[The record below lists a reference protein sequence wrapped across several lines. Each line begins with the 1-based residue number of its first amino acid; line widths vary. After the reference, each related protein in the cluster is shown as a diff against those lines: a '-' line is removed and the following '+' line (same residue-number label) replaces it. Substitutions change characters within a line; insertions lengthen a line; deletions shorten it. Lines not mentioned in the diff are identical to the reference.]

1 MMKTWDMIT
10 VLAHAGVCSGFLSNL
25 NPAIQPV
32 TPDDSSLLRMT
43 GWDDFGKRLRW
54 RLHGWMSQ
62 PGTGCVLAIVFVSL
76 AALLRWTLPGVLART
91 PFLAFYP
98 AVVAAAMLGG
108 FGPGMVATA
117 VSALCYMLWF
127 APDPDG
133 FHVRDPVEWMRIGI
147 FVAGGAGVS
156 LLARMLRR
164 AQQSERRQ
172 AQELRVSNERHRV
185 AAEQLQAI
193 MEAVPGGICVA
204 HDPLCRQIT
213 GNLQARDLLGVP
225 PGENAWVTPEDLDAT
240 VVPHF
245 RLYRHGREMR
255 GDEMPMQI
263 AGRTGSTVRD
273 AECEVVRRDGTRRTV
288 LANAA
293 PLRSS
298 DGVVWG
304 VVGAFTDITDRKRA
318 EEALRQSR
326 EDLNR
331 AAGRGANGELAAGLG
346 AKRTALVG

>member
-1 MMKTWDMIT
+1 MDEP
-10 VLAHAGVCSGFLSNL
+10 AGDGLCPGHRVCVAGG
-25 NPAIQPV
+25 P
-32 TPDDSSLLRMT
+32 
-43 GWDDFGKRLRW
+43 
-54 RLHGWMSQ
+54 
-62 PGTGCVLAIVFVSL
+62 
-76 AALLRWTLPGVLART
+76 AALDATRRLART

-98 AVVAAAMLGG
+98 AVVAAAVLGG
-108 FGPGMVATA
+108 FGPGIVATA

-127 APDPDG
+127 CSRIPTDFTP
-133 FHVRDPVEWMRIGI
+133 RDPVEWMRIAI

-193 MEAVPGGICVA
+193 MDAVPSGICVV
-204 HDPLCRQIT
+204 HDPLCRHII
-213 GNLQARDLLGVP
+213 GNLQARELLGVP
-225 PGENAWVTPEDLDAT
+225 PGENAWVTPEDLDAA

-288 LANAA
+288 LANAR
-293 PLRSS
+293 RSVHPTEWS
-298 DGVVWG
+298 
-304 VVGAFTDITDRKRA
+304 
-318 EEALRQSR
+318 
-326 EDLNR
+326 
-331 AAGRGANGELAAGLG
+331 GES
-346 AKRTALVG
+346 